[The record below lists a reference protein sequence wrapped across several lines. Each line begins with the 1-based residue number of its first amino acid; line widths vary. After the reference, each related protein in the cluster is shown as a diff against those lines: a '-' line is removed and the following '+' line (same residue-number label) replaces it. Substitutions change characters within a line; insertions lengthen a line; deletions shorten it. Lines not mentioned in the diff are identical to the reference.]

1 MSQHCLNRA
10 LFRPQPGHPDWS
22 AARRAPLHIR
32 ALYTYYPFPPR
43 SNTTAQLDPVKRL
56 FLDNI
61 CKYSTKSA
69 FFPYDRALLEE
80 VGKLQ
85 RLYGGSYLIL
95 VLKMIF
101 TPELK
106 LS

>member
-61 CKYSTKSA
+61 CKYSTKTTELL
-69 FFPYDRALLEE
+69 FIYHEYDRALLEE

-85 RLYGGSYLIL
+85 RLYGGSYLSQ
-95 VLKMIF
+95 F
-101 TPELK
+101 PEF
-106 LS
+106 